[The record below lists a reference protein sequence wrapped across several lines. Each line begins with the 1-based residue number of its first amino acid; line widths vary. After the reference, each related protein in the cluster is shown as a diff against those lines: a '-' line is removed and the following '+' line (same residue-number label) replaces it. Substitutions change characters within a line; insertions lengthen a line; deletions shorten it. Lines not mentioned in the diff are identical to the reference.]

1 MKELLDKTYGLI
13 VLYTPMII
21 TVISTFINFIA
32 LFRKLKSIK
41 IKDEMNN
48 ALTNTNTEINEL
60 TQQIKLVVQENDALR
75 RRTGMLIEALSRVE
89 VKDEDIIHDKM

>member
-1 MKELLDKTYGLI
+1 MKEILDKAYGLI

-21 TVISTFINFIA
+21 TVISTFINFVV

-60 TQQIKLVVQENDALR
+60 TKQVKLVVQENDALR
-75 RRTGMLIEALSRVE
+75 RRTGMLIEALTRVE
-89 VKDEDIIHDKM
+89 VKDENIVHDKM

>member
-1 MKELLDKTYGLI
+1 MKELLDKAYGLI

-21 TVISTFINFIA
+21 TVISTLINFVV

>member
-1 MKELLDKTYGLI
+1 M
-13 VLYTPMII
+13 
-21 TVISTFINFIA
+21 

-41 IKDEMNN
+41 INDEMNN

-60 TQQIKLVVQENDALR
+60 TQQVKLVVQENDALR

>member
-1 MKELLDKTYGLI
+1 MKELLDKAYGLI

-21 TVISTFINFIA
+21 TVISTFINFVV

-60 TQQIKLVVQENDALR
+60 TKQVKLVVQENDALR

>member
-1 MKELLDKTYGLI
+1 
-13 VLYTPMII
+13 
-21 TVISTFINFIA
+21 
-32 LFRKLKSIK
+32 
-41 IKDEMNN
+41 MNN

-60 TQQIKLVVQENDALR
+60 TKQVKLVVQENDALR